1 VLAES
6 RPAAPPGRA
15 ASHTL
20 KSSMSSRL
28 MAATAVTLVAARS
41 QQANWRS
48 TLSATS
54 TLRGAKNVASWP
66 R

>member
-1 VLAES
+1 
-6 RPAAPPGRA
+6 
-15 ASHTL
+15 
-20 KSSMSSRL
+20 MSSRL

-41 QQANWRS
+41 QRANWRS

-54 TLRGAKNVASWP
+54 TLRGARNVASWP